1 MTPARLAMFLFGTAA
16 FAALAIHA
24 GMATVMRALGM
35 LRLSGFA
42 IITLMHLPVIILMG
56 LAWWTVGRDAQG
68 ATPAKFVAARLVRD
82 SVAEVL
88 PFSQIGGFLSG
99 LRLLNLLGLDRLIG
113 ALSMLADLMIEFAA
127 KLTYTLVG
135 VLTLAYL
142 IPGAHPVQP
151 VFFVLVS
158 ILAVLAAITAFR
170 EQLRDRLGNIAAR
183 LVRKWV
189 PSRYAGDLQP
199 GFSRFFAWSRAL
211 PNFAIHAGCWLFG
224 AFEAWVTLR
233 LMGVAVTSTQAL
245 SIDSLATA
253 LRTFG
258 FLVPAAMGV
267 QEAGY
272 VLVCALFGIG
282 PAEAVAFSL
291 ARRARDLTLGL
302 PGLMAWQFL
311 ETRAYRQHKR
321 TAETSR
327 MLQRNLGR

>member
-1 MTPARLAMFLFGTAA
+1 M
-16 FAALAIHA
+16 
-24 GMATVMRALGM
+24 
-35 LRLSGFA
+35 
-42 IITLMHLPVIILMG
+42 
-56 LAWWTVGRDAQG
+56 
-68 ATPAKFVAARLVRD
+68 
-82 SVAEVL
+82 
-88 PFSQIGGFLSG
+88 
-99 LRLLNLLGLDRLIG
+99 RLLNILGLDRLIS
-113 ALSMLADLMIEFAA
+113 ALSMLADLTIEFAA
-127 KLTYTLVG
+127 KLAYTLVG

-233 LMGVAVTSTQAL
+233 LMGVAVTSTEAL

-311 ETRAYRQHKR
+311 ETQAYRQRKR
-321 TAETSR
+321 TTATNR
-327 MLQRNLGR
+327 MLQRDLGR